1 MPRVSAKARRLEQ
14 AQRIARH
21 LFTGG
26 TGSHATRLALMV
38 QVPDDPLLDGRPSE
52 REIGGW
58 CEPAVVR
65 LLEAE
70 LRPGQRR
77 RTAR

>member
-1 MPRVSAKARRLEQ
+1 MPRISAKARRQ
-14 AQRIARH
+14 ALAARIARE

-26 TGSHATRLALMV
+26 TGSHATRLVLMV
-38 QVPDDPLLDGRPSE
+38 PVPDDTLLDGKQSE

-58 CEPAVVR
+58 CETSAADVI
-65 LLEAE
+65 EAH

-77 RTAR
+77 RAAR